1 MAKKGKSGGS
11 VSSSGSKK
19 GKKKGKKKVV
29 KTTIPTELSLP
40 PITSV
45 KCATLQSTIMSQ
57 DLRSM
62 ERLVV
67 HYDYGKALTEVD
79 ANGSTLIHLA
89 VKRRDNIMLQRL
101 LQYQQVPLD
110 ARELMQLGGRTALH
124 HACMMNNP
132 HTVAL
137 LLQAGASP
145 NIKSLNAI
153 GETALMICCKLGFI
167 ECGRALIAHG
177 ASLEIRDNFGNN
189 ASFWANKH
197 NQDLLIRELNLP
209 PVHTATA
216 DEFMKLMIQRNP
228 KFALPDLNKG
238 KKKKK
243 GADKKKK
250 K

>member
-1 MAKKGKSGGS
+1 MVKKGKSGGS

-19 GKKKGKKKVV
+19 RKKKGKNIIKD
-29 KTTIPTELSLP
+29 TIPTELSLP

-45 KCATLQSTIMSQ
+45 KCATLQSTIFSQ

-89 VKRRDNIMLQRL
+89 VKRRDNAMLQRL
-101 LQYQQVPLD
+101 LQYLQIPLD
-110 ARELMQLGGRTALH
+110 ARELLQLGGHTALH
-124 HACMMNNP
+124 HACIMNN
-132 HTVAL
+132 HQAVAL

-145 NIKSLNAI
+145 NLKSLNAN
-153 GETALMICCKLGFI
+153 GETALMICCKLGLI

-197 NQDLLIRELNLP
+197 HQDLLIRELNLP

-216 DEFMKLMIQRNP
+216 DEFLKLMIQRNP

-243 GADKKKK
+243 GDKKKK